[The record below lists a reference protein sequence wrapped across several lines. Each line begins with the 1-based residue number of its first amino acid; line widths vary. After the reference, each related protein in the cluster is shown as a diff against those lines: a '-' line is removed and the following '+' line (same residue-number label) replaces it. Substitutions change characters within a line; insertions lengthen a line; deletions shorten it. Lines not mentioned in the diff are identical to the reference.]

1 MGSDH
6 RPSAT
11 HLKRLVWIVVAVF
24 VFMIVEAVTGLL
36 TGSLALL
43 SEAGHMLTDLI
54 GLSMALA
61 AILAARRTGSARN
74 TFGLYRIE
82 ILAALANAVLLF
94 GVAIYVIV
102 ESIGR
107 LRDPEPIAVGPVLIV
122 AAIGLV
128 VNIVAWRLLHDGAS
142 SSLNL
147 EGAYL
152 EVLADLIGSVGVI
165 IAALV
170 VHFTGW
176 LQADPGVA
184 LVIAIYIIPRA
195 ISLGRKA
202 VRILLQSAPDGVDV
216 AAVQADLE
224 AVDGVAAVHDIH
236 LWTLTSQMHV
246 GSAHLVVDPDADSH
260 EVLDLAREV
269 LVERHDIDHATLQ
282 IEPDDHRNCEEAIW

>member
-1 MGSDH
+1 MSSDH
-6 RPSAT
+6 RPSAL
-11 HLKRLVWIVVAVF
+11 HLRRLVWVVVAVF
-24 VFMIVEAVTGLL
+24 VFMVVEAVTGWL
-36 TGSLALL
+36 TGSLALV
-43 SEAGHMLTDLI
+43 SEAGHMLTDFL

-61 AILAARRTGSARN
+61 AILATRRTGSGRN

-82 ILAALANAVLLF
+82 ILAALANAALLL
-94 GVAIYVIV
+94 GVAIFVIV

-107 LRDPEPIAVGPVLIV
+107 LQSPEPISVAPVLIV
-122 AAIGLV
+122 ATIGLLI
-128 VNIVAWRLLHDGAS
+128 NIVSWRLLHDGADA
-142 SSLNL
+142 SLNL

-184 LVIAIYIIPRA
+184 LLIALYIVPRA

-216 AAVQADLE
+216 AVVKADLE
-224 AVDGVAAVHDIH
+224 QLAGVQAVHDLH

-246 GSAHLVVDPDADSH
+246 GSAHLVVDNDADSH
-260 EVLDLAREV
+260 AVLDAARTL
-269 LVERHDIDHATLQ
+269 LVERHQIDHATLQ
-282 IEPDDHRNCEEAIW
+282 VEPDDHRHCEEAIW

>member
-1 MGSDH
+1 MSSDH
-6 RPSAT
+6 RPSAL
-11 HLKRLVWIVVAVF
+11 HLRRLVWVVVAVF
-24 VFMIVEAVTGLL
+24 VFMVVEAVTGWL
-36 TGSLALL
+36 TGSLALV
-43 SEAGHMLTDLI
+43 SEAGHMLTDFL

-61 AILAARRTGSARN
+61 AILAARRTGSGRN

-82 ILAALANAVLLF
+82 ILAALANAALLL
-94 GVAIYVIV
+94 GVAIFVIV

-107 LRDPEPIAVGPVLIV
+107 LQSPEPISVAPVLIV
-122 AAIGLV
+122 ATIGLLI
-128 VNIVAWRLLHDGAS
+128 NIVSWRLLHDGADT
-142 SSLNL
+142 SLNL

-184 LVIAIYIIPRA
+184 LLIALYIIPRA

-216 AAVQADLE
+216 AVVKADLE
-224 AVDGVAAVHDIH
+224 QLAGVQAVHDLH

-246 GSAHLVVDPDADSH
+246 GSAHLVVDNDADSH
-260 EVLDLAREV
+260 AVLDAARTL
-269 LVERHDIDHATLQ
+269 LVERHQIDHATLQ
-282 IEPDDHRNCEEAIW
+282 VEPDDHRHCEEAIW